1 MADAEVTEE
10 QAGAVIRSRPFIAV
24 LAIAAVVGIVV
35 SLAAWG
41 FLELT
46 HQLQVGVFQDIPD
59 DLGESTA
66 PLWYLLLVLD
76 PFGGRAV
83 LSTVA
88 DQTQFSFAASAYDVM
103 SPSSASN
110 CRSQM
115 SSPFGLYL
123 VM

>member
-1 MADAEVTEE
+1 MADAEVTAE

-59 DLGESTA
+59 DLGESSA
-66 PLWYLLLVLD
+66 PLWYLLLVLGIAGLITAFAIARL
-76 PFGGRAV
+76 PGKGGHISV
-83 LSTVA
+83 H
-88 DQTQFSFAASAYDVM
+88 
-103 SPSSASN
+103 
-110 CRSQM
+110 
-115 SSPFGLYL
+115 GL
-123 VM
+123 